1 MWVADS
7 NYDKVYAYDMATKAR
22 VPAREFNTLEAA
34 GNWIPR
40 GIWSDGTT
48 MWAADSQDAKIYSYL
63 MPQAVSPDRATLV
76 ALYNATG
83 GANWTNN
90 TNWLTNAPIGQWH
103 GVTTDANGRVTKL
116 YLQENVLSGQIPTE
130 LGSLSNL
137 ENLVLWGN
145 ELTGTI
151 PTKLG
156 SLANLELLSVSD
168 NQLTG
173 TIPTELGSLV
183 KLKGLRL
190 SENQLTGQI
199 PTELGSLS
207 NLENLVLWGNELTG
221 EIPQTLVGLI
231 MLESFS
237 FYNNLG
243 LCAPV
248 DDAFQTW
255 LRGISIV
262 YGSSCAPADSPE
274 DRAVL
279 VQVHSAT
286 DGANWTNNTNWL
298 SDEHSIREWYGVTID
313 ANGRVNGLFLG
324 DNQLTGDIPAELG
337 SLTEL
342 EWMFLNQ
349 NQLTGEI
356 PAELGNLTN
365 LAHLR
370 LDGNRLTGT
379 IPAELG
385 RLTNLTV
392 LYLSGNP
399 LTGCVPASLR
409 DVEDT
414 DFAQL
419 GLTFCTS
426 TIDVDIAEDL
436 SIAGDA
442 AVSDYAEDQADTT
455 VATYTVSGDNVAT
468 AMWSLPTG
476 DPDGDGPLVADQTRD
491 KDFFKLEGT
500 GQERVLKFK
509 AAPNFEMPR
518 GQAVSA
524 TNTNVYMVTLQV
536 RHDDEDI
543 AFRPVTVTVT
553 DVDELGMLSGDDSF
567 SYAEGGT
574 DAVGTYTLTA
584 IEDGPTVT
592 WSLDGTD
599 KSDFMLEGTGMSRM
613 LKFSSAPDYENP
625 MGGADDDS
633 NTYMVTVKA
642 SAGGEMEMLE
652 VTVEVTNVDEMGTL
666 VLSST
671 TPSVDAELTAT
682 LTDLDGMV
690 SGETWMWYKSMDMT
704 FMDGNETV
712 IANATSMSYTPV
724 AGDATYYLKVT
735 VTYTDGEGSGKMKEE
750 MTAAAVTAGDPL
762 LADYDPDGDGMI
774 EEADMRR
781 AVSNFFSSSPTL
793 NSAEMRRLVG
803 IYFS

>member
-1 MWVADS
+1 MTGPIPAELGNLS
-7 NYDKVYAYDMATKAR
+7 NLQLLSLWGNQLTGTIPPELAR
-22 VPAREFNTLEAA
+22 LTNLNQLDLSHNQLTGPVPAWLGGLANLEQLSLAH
-34 GNWIPR
+34 N
-40 GIWSDGTT
+40 
-48 MWAADSQDAKIYSYL
+48 Q
-63 MPQAVSPDRATLV
+63 
-76 ALYNATG
+76 
-83 GANWTNN
+83 
-90 TNWLTNAPIGQWH
+90 
-103 GVTTDANGRVTKL
+103 
-116 YLQENVLSGQIPTE
+116 LSGAIPTE
-130 LGSLSNL
+130 LGSL
-137 ENLVLWGN
+137 
-145 ELTGTI
+145 
-151 PTKLG
+151 
-156 SLANLELLSVSD
+156 A
-168 NQLTG
+168 
-173 TIPTELGSLV
+173 

-365 LAHLR
+365 LARLR

-399 LTGCVPASLR
+399 LTGCVPTSLR

-426 TIDVDIAEDL
+426 GIDVGIAEDL

-455 VATYTVSGDNVAT
+455 VTTYTVSGDNVAT

-476 DPDGDGPLVADQTRD
+476 DPDGDGPLVAAQTRD

-543 AFRPVTVTVT
+543 AFRPVTITVT

-584 IEDGPTVT
+584 IGDGPTVT

-613 LKFSSAPDYENP
+613 LKFSSAPDYEAP
-625 MGGADDDS
+625 ADADGD
-633 NTYMVTVKA
+633 NTYMVTVMA
-642 SAGGEMEMLE
+642 SAGGEMDTQDVM
-652 VTVEVTNVDEMGTL
+652 VRVTNVDEMGTL

-724 AGDATYYLKVT
+724 ADDAGYYLMVKVM
-735 VTYTDGEGSGKMKEE
+735 YTDGHGPRKEGMATTSNM
-750 MTAAAVTAGDPL
+750 VVAGDPL
-762 LADYDPDGDGMI
+762 LIRYDANNNDKIDIAEVYAAIDDYFNNLFNPAPGGLTKEQVYKIID
-774 EEADMRR
+774 
-781 AVSNFFSSSPTL
+781 L
-793 NSAEMRRLVG
+793 
-803 IYFS
+803 YFDALLGS

>member
-1 MWVADS
+1 MSRPGAPTITTPVTAGADS
-7 NYDKVYAYDMATKAR
+7 LTVAWSAPVDDGGPAITAYDLRYIQTSADETVDANWTLVEDVWMGSGPLNYIITGLTRGTQYDVQVRAVSADGDGPWSATA
-22 VPAREFNTLEAA
+22 T
-34 GNWIPR
+34 
-40 GIWSDGTT
+40 GTT
-48 MWAADSQDAKIYSYL
+48 GESDQEA
-63 MPQAVSPDRATLV
+63 LV
-76 ALYNATG
+76 ALYNATEG
-83 GANWTNN
+83 PNWANN
-90 TNWLTNAPIGQWH
+90 TNWLSDKPLGEWH
-103 GVTTDANGRVTKL
+103 GVTTDANGRVTRL
-116 YLQENVLSGQIPTE
+116 DLSQNG
-130 LGSLSNL
+130 
-137 ENLVLWGN
+137 
-145 ELTGTI
+145 
-151 PTKLG
+151 
-156 SLANLELLSVSD
+156 
-168 NQLTG
+168 
-173 TIPTELGSLV
+173 
-183 KLKGLRL
+183 
-190 SENQLTGQI
+190 
-199 PTELGSLS
+199 
-207 NLENLVLWGNELTG
+207 LTG
-221 EIPQTLVGLI
+221 EIPSG
-231 MLESFS
+231 
-237 FYNNLG
+237 
-243 LCAPV
+243 
-248 DDAFQTW
+248 
-255 LRGISIV
+255 
-262 YGSSCAPADSPE
+262 
-274 DRAVL
+274 
-279 VQVHSAT
+279 
-286 DGANWTNNTNWL
+286 
-298 SDEHSIREWYGVTID
+298 
-313 ANGRVNGLFLG
+313 
-324 DNQLTGDIPAELG
+324 LG
-337 SLTEL
+337 SLTNL
-342 EWMFLNQ
+342 DRLFLHR

-365 LAHLR
+365 LARLR

-426 TIDVDIAEDL
+426 GIDVGIAEDL

-476 DPDGDGPLVADQTRD
+476 DPDGDGPLVAAQTRD

-543 AFRPVTVTVT
+543 AFRPVTITVT

-584 IEDGPTVT
+584 IGDGPTVT

-613 LKFSSAPDYENP
+613 LKFSSAPDYEAP
-625 MGGADDDS
+625 ADADGD
-633 NTYMVTVKA
+633 NTYMVTVMA
-642 SAGGEMEMLE
+642 SAGGEMDTQDVM
-652 VTVEVTNVDEMGTL
+652 VRVTNVDEMGTL

-724 AGDATYYLKVT
+724 ADDAGYYLMVKVM
-735 VTYTDGEGSGKMKEE
+735 YTDGHGPRKEGMATTSNMVVAGDP
-750 MTAAAVTAGDPL
+750 VAGDPL
-762 LADYDPDGDGMI
+762 LIRYDANNNDKIDIAEVYAAIDDYFNNLFNPAPGGLTKEQVYKI
-774 EEADMRR
+774 I
-781 AVSNFFSSSPTL
+781 SL
-793 NSAEMRRLVG
+793 
-803 IYFS
+803 YFDALLGS